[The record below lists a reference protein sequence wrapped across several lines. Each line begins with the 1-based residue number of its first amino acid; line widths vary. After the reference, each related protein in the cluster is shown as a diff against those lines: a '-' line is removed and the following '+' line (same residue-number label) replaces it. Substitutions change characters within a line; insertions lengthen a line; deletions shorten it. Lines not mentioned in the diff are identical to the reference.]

1 MLNLVATRKVYISRI
16 LIRCKNES
24 IEARTIVTVILY
36 IEIFIK
42 FSHAMVEILPGSGSR
57 EQKRPC
63 PAHVILTASSLHR
76 HGSWLWSHA
85 TTLHRTNVSVP
96 TTDKYDRCRC
106 SPRLPACLTSRVL
119 GCGSSKVH
127 QSLPTQKRQIHMVF
141 PRLPAKTAD
150 PHCIHKICLV
160 VRLKQAS

>member
-1 MLNLVATRKVYISRI
+1 ML
-16 LIRCKNES
+16 
-24 IEARTIVTVILY
+24 
-36 IEIFIK
+36 
-42 FSHAMVEILPGSGSR
+42 MVETLPGSSGRSR
-57 EQKRPC
+57 AKATLASACGRL
-63 PAHVILTASSLHR
+63 ILQR
-76 HGSWLWSHA
+76 HGSWLWLHT

-127 QSLPTQKRQIHMVF
+127 QSLPTQKCQIHMVF

-160 VRLKQAS
+160 VRLKHAFLRPAHSQVAKGY